1 MQKLNCIPDLDL
13 SKVSFKESR
22 STLLSYILYYRGG
35 YNVKNPPKR
44 KYPNTHKRPDIP
56 VWEKSNLTVDEAAEY
71 YNIGRDRLRQ
81 IIDRDDCPFVLWV
94 SENKRLIRRKKFDEY
109 LDNMGSL

>member
-1 MQKLNCIPDLDL
+1 MQKLNIMPDLDL
-13 SKVSFKESR
+13 NNVSFKESR

-71 YNIGRDRLRQ
+71 YNIGRGKLRE

-94 SENKRLIRRKKFDEY
+94 SENKRLIRRVKFDEY
-109 LDNMGSL
+109 LDRVGSI

>member
-1 MQKLNCIPDLDL
+1 MNELKTMSGLDI
-13 SKVSFKESR
+13 SR
-22 STLLSYILYYRGG
+22 VVFDGHKSVMMSYILYYRGG
-35 YNVKNPPKR
+35 YNVKGTPKR

-71 YNIGRDRLRQ
+71 YNIGRGKLRE

-94 SENKRLIRRKKFDEY
+94 SENKRLIRRVKFDEY
-109 LDNMGSL
+109 LDRVGSI